1 MKASDTNFLQ
11 LLNGTKQFLIPIF
24 QRTYSWKEENCEQ
37 LFRDVIRVGESQ
49 YLDSHFIGSVVTIP
63 DHEGQASLS
72 RFQVIDGQ
80 QRLTTITLFILAII
94 AKAKSLNKQAIGGA
108 ILEGISENYLINRH
122 YQGENRYRLV
132 LTQGDFPAL
141 SALIENHEIPQNAS
155 EKVLQNYQLFCD
167 LLDSEEK
174 IETAF
179 KGLLKLKV
187 VDVTLHPN
195 QDDPQ
200 AIFES
205 LNSTGV
211 DLSQADLIRNFVL
224 MRQTHGVQTELY
236 QRYWFPMEQLFAKHE
251 GTRFDR
257 FMQDF
262 LTLYTQS
269 NTQVKSRDVYPLF
282 KQWFLEQQH
291 ANEQTAQALM
301 DTLYQAAKYYAA
313 FSLLAEQDAELYTAF
328 KDLRTLV
335 EVASPTIMQLYQC
348 YTAQT
353 LSKTEFIDAVRFLES
368 YILRRLVCDMQTR
381 SLGNTFATLAQ
392 KVDAQKPFESLLV
405 ALARF
410 SKNSRYPSDREFQE
424 ALIHKELYESRIC
437 HYVLEKLENTNSKEQ
452 LNTQNLTIE
461 HIMPRNENMRKTWQ
475 AMLGD
480 NWQAI
485 HQTWLHRI
493 GNLTLTGYNS
503 EYSDKDFATK
513 KTTANGFDTSPL
525 RLNKELKA
533 TNSWTLE
540 QMQKRGER
548 LSKEALKVWRALEVN
563 PALVAEYE
571 LQEKQRLSG
580 NRNLADVAGINENNQ
595 ALAELLQY
603 LLAEECSEAITVY
616 AKKNITFYAPNE
628 FIQAIP
634 RARNL
639 TVLFTLDYDDLEPE
653 LQALCQDTSNKNFIA
668 NATISGVYLRVKS
681 HEDIAA
687 ITPLVQRAYSEVV
700 A

>member
-1 MKASDTNFLQ
+1 MKASDTNLLQ

-37 LFRDVIRVGESQ
+37 LFRDVIRVGESTVV
-49 YLDSHFIGSVVTIP
+49 DSHFVGSVVTIP

-80 QRLTTITLFILAII
+80 QRLTTITLFLLALE
-94 AKAKSLNKQAIGGA
+94 AKAKHFGKQAIGGA
-108 ILEGISENYLINRH
+108 VLEGIAENYLINRH
-122 YQGENRYRLV
+122 YQAEQRYRLV

-141 SALIENHEIPQNAS
+141 SALIDEHELPKGAS

-167 LLDSEEK
+167 LLDSEER

-187 VDVTLHPN
+187 VDVTLHAG

-224 MRQTHGVQTELY
+224 MRQKHHEQTELY
-236 QRYWFPMEQLFAKHE
+236 QRYWYPMEQLFAKQE
-251 GTRFDR
+251 STRFDR

-262 LTLYTQS
+262 LTLHTHS
-269 NTQVKSRDVYPLF
+269 NTLVKARDVYPLF
-282 KQWFLEQQH
+282 KQWFLQERH
-291 ANEQTAQALM
+291 SDVAVADLM
-301 DTLYQAAKYYAA
+301 NTLYQSAKHYAA
-313 FSLLAEQDAELYTAF
+313 FSLLAEEDEQLLSAF

-335 EVASPTIMQLYQC
+335 EVASPTIMRLYQC
-348 YTAQT
+348 FDAQALT
-353 LSKTEFIDAVRFLES
+353 RSEFFDAVRFMES

-392 KVDAQKPFESLLV
+392 KIDTEKPLESLLV

-410 SKNSRYPSDREFQE
+410 NKNSRYPSDKEFKE

-437 HYVLEKLENTNSKEQ
+437 HYVLEKLENGSSKEK
-452 LNTQNLTIE
+452 LNTQNLSIE
-461 HIMPRNENMRKTWQ
+461 HILPRNENMRKAWQ
-475 AMLGD
+475 AMLGE
-480 NWQAI
+480 NWQEI
-485 HQTWLHRI
+485 HQTWLHRL

-513 KTTANGFDTSPL
+513 KTIDNGFDTSPL
-525 RLNKELKA
+525 RLNKELKS
-533 TNSWTLE
+533 TDVWGVE
-540 QMQKRGER
+540 QMQKRSQR
-548 LSKEALKVWRALEVN
+548 LVNEAVAVWRSLLVDR
-563 PALVAEYE
+563 ALVAQYE
-571 LQEKQRLSG
+571 LEEKQKLSG
-580 NRNLADVAGINENNQ
+580 DRSLEDVVGINDNNRS
-595 ALAELLQY
+595 LAQLLEQ
-603 LLAEECSEAITVY
+603 LVKEQCPEAITVY
-616 AKKNITFYAPNE
+616 GKKNLTFYAPNE
-628 FIQAIP
+628 FVQAIP

-639 TVLFTLDYDDLEPE
+639 TVVLALEYDELEPE
-653 LQALCQDTSNKNFIA
+653 LQALCLDTSNKNFIA
-668 NATISGVYLRVKS
+668 NATLSGVYLRVKCF
-681 HEDIAA
+681 DDVAA
-687 ITPLVQRAYSEVV
+687 IAPLVERAYHEVI

>member
-1 MKASDTNFLQ
+1 MKASDTNLLQ

-37 LFRDVIRVGESQ
+37 LFRDVIRVGESNVV
-49 YLDSHFIGSVVTIP
+49 DSHFVGSVVTIP

-80 QRLTTITLFILAII
+80 QRLTTITLFLLALM
-94 AKAKSLNKQAIGGA
+94 AKAKHFGKQAVGGA
-108 ILEGISENYLINRH
+108 VLEGITENYLINRH
-122 YQGENRYRLV
+122 YQGEQRYRLV

-141 SALIENHEIPQNAS
+141 SALIDEHELPKGAS

-167 LLDSEEK
+167 LLDNEER

-187 VDVTLHPN
+187 VDVTLHAG

-224 MRQTHGVQTELY
+224 MRQKHDEQTELY
-236 QRYWFPMEQLFAKHE
+236 QRYWYPMEQLFTKQE
-251 GTRFDR
+251 STRFDR

-262 LTLYTQS
+262 LTLHTQS
-269 NTQVKSRDVYPLF
+269 NTLVKARDVYPLF
-282 KQWFLEQQH
+282 KQWFLQERH
-291 ANEQTAQALM
+291 NGVAVSNLM
-301 DTLYQAAKYYAA
+301 AVLYQSATHYAA
-313 FSLLAEQDAELYTAF
+313 FSLLAEEDKQLLAAF
-328 KDLRTLV
+328 NDLRTLV
-335 EVASPTIMQLYQC
+335 EVASPTIMRLYQS
-348 YTAQT
+348 YEAQA
-353 LSKTEFIDAVRFLES
+353 LSKAEFIDAVRYLES

-392 KVDAQKPFESLLV
+392 KIDTTKPMESLLV

-410 SKNSRYPSDREFQE
+410 NKNSRYPSDKEFKE

-437 HYVLEKLENTNSKEQ
+437 HYVLEKLENGTSKEQ
-452 LNTQNLTIE
+452 LDTKNLSIE
-461 HIMPRNENMRKTWQ
+461 HIMPRNQNMRKAWQ
-475 AMLGD
+475 SMLGE
-480 NWQAI
+480 NWQDI
-485 HQTWLHRI
+485 HQTWLHRL

-503 EYSDKDFATK
+503 DYSDKDFLSK
-513 KTTANGFDTSPL
+513 KNHKDGFDASPL

-533 TNSWTLE
+533 TEVWTIE
-540 QMQKRGER
+540 QMQLRGQR
-548 LSKEALKVWRALEVN
+548 LANEALSVWRSLQVD
-563 PALVAEYE
+563 PALVAQYE
-571 LQEKQRLSG
+571 LDEKQKLSG
-580 NRNLADVAGINENNQ
+580 DRTLDDVAGVNDNNRT
-595 ALAELLQY
+595 LVKLLEH
-603 LLAEECSEAITVY
+603 LVNEECEEAISVFG
-616 AKKNITFYAPNE
+616 KKNITFYAPNE
-628 FIQAIP
+628 FVQAIP

-639 TVLFTLDYDDLEPE
+639 TVVLALEYDELEPE
-653 LQALCQDTSNKNFIA
+653 LQALCRDTSSKNFIA
-668 NATISGVYLRVKS
+668 NATLNGVYLRVKCFD
-681 HEDIAA
+681 DIVA
-687 ITPLVQRAYSEVV
+687 IAPLVQRAYQEVI